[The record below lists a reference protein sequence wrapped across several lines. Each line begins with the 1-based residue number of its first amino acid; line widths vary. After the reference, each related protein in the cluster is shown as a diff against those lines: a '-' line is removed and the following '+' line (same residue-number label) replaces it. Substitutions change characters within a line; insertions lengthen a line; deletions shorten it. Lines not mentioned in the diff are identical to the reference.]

1 MRRISFFVLILVL
14 FPSFALS
21 LDKAISGIAP
31 EHQEAAQK
39 RQAELVRQ
47 RFCTEKAGNE
57 KVMKRDLASFVLGCM
72 DKIEKGE
79 RAIESEKPVR

>member
-1 MRRISFFVLILVL
+1 MRRTSFFVLIVVL
-14 FPSFALS
+14 FSSFAFS
-21 LDKAISGIAP
+21 FDKAISGIAT
-31 EHQEAAQK
+31 EYQEAAQK

-57 KVMKRDLASFVLGCM
+57 KVVKRDLASFVLGCM

-79 RAIESEKPVR
+79 RAIEK